1 MVRNNIVLVKRNTPL
16 RVTLPNGRTFLA
28 KYRRVNRNYLPGG
41 TAIART
47 YRGRPVQGRRPPA
60 ARRAPVR
67 AKPAAAVRPPGIVI
81 RPARP
86 KTRAAR
92 GQAWRQ
98 QRQGGKGI
106 GRVIKTVASNPYAQ
120 EIGKKILTKGI
131 NYISALFKKGT
142 KRIKNKHLRRLA
154 QSEIALDMVDRGT
167 KRLLKESNDR
177 LLGGI
182 GI

>member
-41 TAIART
+41 TTIART

-106 GRVIKTVASNPYAQ
+106 GSVIKTVASNPYAQ
-120 EIGKKILTKGI
+120 EIGKKNPHKGHKLYPSFI
-131 NYISALFKKGT
+131 
-142 KRIKNKHLRRLA
+142 
-154 QSEIALDMVDRGT
+154 
-167 KRLLKESNDR
+167 
-177 LLGGI
+177 
-182 GI
+182 